1 MSRDRAVAA
10 FNPIY
15 SGMLVSRI
23 YSGVGSKM
31 TPPSKIAKN
40 DHISIKFNTH
50 IKNGN
55 LSRENEKNGQN
66 RSKMAKIGP
75 KMAKNGNFHRF
86 LDIFSKF
93 NNFSN
98 IFLTDK
104 FDPGNERFKQLLSY
118 KINT

>member
-1 MSRDRAVAA
+1 
-10 FNPIY
+10 
-15 SGMLVSRI
+15 MLVSRI

-75 KMAKNGNFHRF
+75 KMAKIGNFHRF

-93 NNFSN
+93 NNFAN
-98 IFLTDK
+98 IFLTNK
-104 FDPGNERFKQLLSY
+104 FDPGNERFKELLSY
-118 KINT
+118 KIET

>member
-1 MSRDRAVAA
+1 MI
-10 FNPIY
+10 NPIY

-23 YSGVGSKM
+23 YSGGGSKM
-31 TPPSKIAKN
+31 TPPSKMAKN
-40 DHISIKFNTH
+40 DHISIKFCTH

-104 FDPGNERFKQLLSY
+104 FDPGNERLK
-118 KINT
+118 

>member
-1 MSRDRAVAA
+1 
-10 FNPIY
+10 
-15 SGMLVSRI
+15 
-23 YSGVGSKM
+23 M

-40 DHISIKFNTH
+40 DHISIKFYTH
-50 IKNGN
+50 IKNGK

-75 KMAKNGNFHRF
+75 KMAKIGNFHRF

-104 FDPGNERFKQLLSY
+104 FDPGNERFKEPLSY
-118 KINT
+118 KSKT

>member
-1 MSRDRAVAA
+1 
-10 FNPIY
+10 
-15 SGMLVSRI
+15 MLVSRI
-23 YSGVGSKM
+23 YSGGGSKM
-31 TPPSKIAKN
+31 TPPSKMAKN
-40 DHISIKFNTH
+40 DHISIKFCTH

-104 FDPGNERFKQLLSY
+104 FDPGNERLK
-118 KINT
+118 